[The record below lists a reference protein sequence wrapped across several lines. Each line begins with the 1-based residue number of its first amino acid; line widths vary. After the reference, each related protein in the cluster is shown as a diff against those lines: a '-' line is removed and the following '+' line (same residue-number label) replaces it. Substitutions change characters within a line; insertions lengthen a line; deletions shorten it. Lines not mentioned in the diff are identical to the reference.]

1 MAFPFTPGSGG
12 TDPEGGPRGGVPLG
26 ASSSPT
32 GIESNAALPPA
43 ESEAEPQRVQGGAL
57 PYFFPKPGMA
67 NLRSSFWRNHV
78 AKDTRTR

>member
-1 MAFPFTPGSGG
+1 MAFPFTPGAGG
-12 TDPEGGPRGGVPLG
+12 TDPEGGPTGGVAVGCVFEPYG
-26 ASSSPT
+26 H
-32 GIESNAALPPA
+32 ESNAALPPA